1 MHLLIR
7 FRKPIALM
15 VMSLLA
21 CIASP
26 QRVQAVSPPPDG
38 GYGPPAYGTGNTAEG
53 DSALLNLNTGVGNTG
68 LGWRTLFSDSTG
80 SFNTGVGIGA
90 LVLNNGDFNT
100 ALGAAALLLNSTGA
114 NNTALGT
121 GALVFN
127 NTGSANTANGAF
139 TLYNNTTGE
148 SNTAMGTDALKTN
161 TTGGVNIAIGVGA
174 LRSNTTGAENT
185 ATGGDALFA
194 NTEGNANTANG
205 RNALL
210 SCTGNINTALGF
222 AAGFNAT
229 TGNGNVYIGSGMVGS
244 AGESNHTYIRNI
256 STTSV
261 SGGGTDTVTVN
272 LSTGLIGHLSSSR
285 RHKDDIQPM
294 SDASETLYRLKPV
307 TYRYKKE
314 IDVTRSLDY
323 GLVAEEVA
331 TVDPNLVACDKNGQ
345 IETVRY
351 TAVNAML
358 LNEFLKDHR
367 KVGSLEKAMAE
378 QQKEN
383 AAMRAMLK
391 EQAAQIQ
398 KVSAQLELGKA
409 ARRTALNNR

>member
-174 LRSNTTGAENT
+174 LRSNTTGTENT

>member
-1 MHLLIR
+1 MYLLIR

-15 VMSLLA
+15 IMSLLA

-174 LRSNTTGAENT
+174 LRSNTTGTENT
-185 ATGGDALFA
+185 ATGGDALLT

-367 KVGSLEKAMAE
+367 KVGSLEKAMAV

>member
-15 VMSLLA
+15 IMSLLA

>member
-1 MHLLIR
+1 MYLLIR

-15 VMSLLA
+15 IMSLLA

-161 TTGGVNIAIGVGA
+161 TTGGVNIAVGAGA
-174 LRSNTTGAENT
+174 LRSNTTGSENT

-294 SDASETLYRLKPV
+294 SDTSETLYRLKPV

-351 TAVNAML
+351 TAVNAMT
-358 LNEFLKDHR
+358 
-367 KVGSLEKAMAE
+367 
-378 QQKEN
+378 
-383 AAMRAMLK
+383 
-391 EQAAQIQ
+391 
-398 KVSAQLELGKA
+398 
-409 ARRTALNNR
+409 TAH

>member
-1 MHLLIR
+1 MI
-7 FRKPIALM
+7 
-15 VMSLLA
+15 MSLLA

-174 LRSNTTGAENT
+174 LRSNTTGTENT